1 MIIKFFLIIIILGD
15 IKGAQSYSSVNS
27 SIKTAKFLEKQG
39 NIDGSIAIYREI
51 LNKNPNHKASIR
63 NLKNLF
69 IGHRKYEEGIKF
81 YKERLENKINDHKD
95 YADLGEFYYLNGQ
108 NSEASK
114 TWEIGMKKFID
125 NRTYYRS
132 MFAVYSKYGLN
143 KGVNLLLEIGRKRFG
158 ASFLTYESGAYY
170 QAIKAYDLAMDQFVL
185 NLIHN
190 SRQIGIIERR
200 ILVMSDDE
208 NALPIIEEKLV
219 HASRNYP
226 TKTLDIL
233 SQFYFKQQKYEES
246 YLKKKELN
254 NYKIFDPNEWL
265 VTAGNFREEGQYK
278 LAIDAYNY
286 IMTFEINS
294 FLKGK
299 ALLGLA
305 QTFEDQIVPS
315 NEINIIPY
323 FFGKNIF
330 FKDPFQVQSE
340 ISKNH
345 LSRSISLYDSMLTS
359 LDKSPLKAEAHFKL
373 GEIQYR
379 ILQDFDQA
387 YLLYNRSLQSNPNK
401 SLKTKVIL
409 RIIDVLIARGQ
420 KEEAKSFIV
429 RQLKKSASKEL
440 KLKNIYFSF
449 LTEKASHTL
458 ALIDSFKFDL
468 TPIDS
473 EFNDLIELNN
483 MIIEYFD
490 EEEDSKNAFVHYQKS
505 EYLLK
510 QKKIGDA
517 IEELTYIKNTLMNK
531 KIGPLIDLRLAILY
545 YRLKDFDNAL
555 KVASLLENTRF
566 ADIGIIFTAEIFEKS
581 LFDHEKAKKLYMRI
595 LDEYPSSIYAEPV
608 RYHIRELQ
616 NITNS

>member
-1 MIIKFFLIIIILGD
+1 MLGSVR
-15 IKGAQSYSSVNS
+15 GALDYAPANSSV
-27 SIKTAKFLEKQG
+27 KTAKFLEKQG
-39 NIDGSIAIYREI
+39 NIDGSIALYKEI
-51 LNKNPNHKASIR
+51 LSKNPNHKASIR

-69 IGHRKYEEGIKF
+69 MSYRKYEDGINF
-81 YKERLENKINDHKD
+81 YKGRMESKIDDHKD
-95 YADLGEFYYLNGQ
+95 YVDLGEFYYLDGQ
-108 NSEASK
+108 YDRARK
-114 TWEIGMKKFID
+114 TWKMGMKKFIN

-132 MFAVYSKYGLN
+132 MFSVYSKYGLN
-143 KGVNLLLEIGRKRFG
+143 TDVNLLLEIGRKRFG
-158 ASFLTYESGAYY
+158 ASFLTYESGVYY

-185 NLIHN
+185 NLVHN
-190 SRQIGIIERR
+190 SRQIGLIERR
-200 ILVMSDDE
+200 VLVMSDDE
-208 NALPIIEEKLV
+208 DALPIIEQKLLN
-219 HASRNYP
+219 ASRNYP
-226 TKTLDIL
+226 AKTLDVL
-233 SQFYFKQQKYEES
+233 SQFYFKQQKYKES
-246 YLKKKELN
+246 YIKKKELN
-254 NYKIFDPNEWL
+254 NYIVFDPNEWL
-265 VTAGNFREEGQYK
+265 VTADNFREEGQYK
-278 LAIDAYNY
+278 IAIDTYNY
-286 IMTFEINS
+286 IMTFEISS

-305 QTFEDQIVPS
+305 QAFEDQIMPS

-330 FKDPFQVQSE
+330 FEDPFQVHSN
-340 ISKNH
+340 ISKSH
-345 LSRSISLYDSMLTS
+345 LSKSIAIYDSMLIS

-387 YLLYNRSLQSNPNK
+387 YILYNRSLQSNPNK
-401 SLKTKVIL
+401 LLKTKVIL

-420 KEEAKSFIV
+420 KEEAKSFIA
-429 RQLKKSASKEL
+429 RQLRKSPSKEL

-449 LTEKASHTL
+449 LTEKASQTL
-458 ALIDSFKFDL
+458 TLIDSFKFDL
-468 TPIDS
+468 TPIDP

-490 EEEDSKNAFVHYQKS
+490 EEEDSENAFVHYQKS

-517 IEELTYIKNTLMNK
+517 IEELIYIKNTLLNQ

-555 KVASLLENTRF
+555 KVASLLEDTRF
-566 ADIGIIFTAEIFEKS
+566 ADIGIIFMAEIFEKS
-581 LFDHEKAKKLYMRI
+581 LSNPEKAKSFYMRI

>member
-1 MIIKFFLIIIILGD
+1 MLGSVR
-15 IKGAQSYSSVNS
+15 GALDYAPANSSVR
-27 SIKTAKFLEKQG
+27 TAKFLEKQG
-39 NIDGSIAIYREI
+39 NIDGSIALYKEI
-51 LNKNPNHKASIR
+51 LSKNPNHKTSIR

-69 IGHRKYEEGIKF
+69 MSYRKYEDGINF
-81 YKERLENKINDHKD
+81 YKGRMESKIDDHKD
-95 YADLGEFYYLNGQ
+95 YVDLGEFYYLDRQ
-108 NSEASK
+108 HDKARK
-114 TWEIGMKKFID
+114 TWKMGMKKFIN

-132 MFAVYSKYGLN
+132 MFSVYSKYGLN
-143 KGVNLLLEIGRKRFG
+143 TDINILLEIGRKRFG
-158 ASFLTYESGAYY
+158 ASFLTYESGVYY
-170 QAIKAYDLAMDQFVL
+170 QAIKAYDLAMDQFIL
-185 NLIHN
+185 NLVHN
-190 SRQIGIIERR
+190 SRQIGLIERR
-200 ILVMSDDE
+200 VLVMSDDE
-208 NALPIIEEKLV
+208 DALPIIEQKLLD
-219 HASRNYP
+219 ASRNYP
-226 TKTLDIL
+226 AKTLDVL
-233 SQFYFKQQKYEES
+233 SQFYFKQQKYKES
-246 YLKKKELN
+246 YIKKKELN
-254 NYKIFDPNEWL
+254 NYIVFDPNEWL
-265 VTAGNFREEGQYK
+265 VTADNFREEGQYK
-278 LAIDAYNY
+278 IAIDTYNY
-286 IMTFEINS
+286 IMTFEISS

-305 QTFEDQIVPS
+305 QAFEDQIIPS

-330 FKDPFQVQSE
+330 FEDPFQVHSD
-340 ISKNH
+340 ISKSH
-345 LSRSISLYDSMLTS
+345 LSRSIALYDSMLIS

-387 YLLYNRSLQSNPNK
+387 YILYNRSLQSNPNK
-401 SLKTKVIL
+401 LLKTKVIL

-420 KEEAKSFIV
+420 KEEAKSFIA
-429 RQLKKSASKEL
+429 RQLRKSPSKEL

-449 LTEKASHTL
+449 LTEKASQTL
-458 ALIDSFKFDL
+458 TLIDSFKFDL
-468 TPIDS
+468 TPIDP

-490 EEEDSKNAFVHYQKS
+490 EEEDSENAFVHYQKS

-517 IEELTYIKNTLMNK
+517 IEELIYIKNTLLNQ

-555 KVASLLENTRF
+555 KIASLLEDTRF
-566 ADIGIIFTAEIFEKS
+566 ADIGIIFMAEIFEKS
-581 LFDHEKAKKLYMRI
+581 LLNPEKAKNFYMRI

>member
-1 MIIKFFLIIIILGD
+1 MLGSVR
-15 IKGAQSYSSVNS
+15 GALDYAPANSSV
-27 SIKTAKFLEKQG
+27 KTAKFLEKQG
-39 NIDGSIAIYREI
+39 NIDGSIALYKEI
-51 LNKNPNHKASIR
+51 LSKNPNHKASIR

-69 IGHRKYEEGIKF
+69 MSYRKYEDGIKF
-81 YKERLENKINDHKD
+81 YKGRMESKIDDHKD
-95 YADLGEFYYLNGQ
+95 YADLGEFYYLDGQ
-108 NSEASK
+108 HDKASK
-114 TWEIGMKKFID
+114 TWKMGMKKFIN

-132 MFAVYSKYGLN
+132 MFSVYSKYGLN
-143 KGVNLLLEIGRKRFG
+143 TDINLLLKIGRKRFG
-158 ASFLTYESGAYY
+158 ASFLTYESGVYY

-185 NLIHN
+185 NLVHN
-190 SRQIGIIERR
+190 SRQIGLIERR
-200 ILVMSDDE
+200 VLVMSDDE
-208 NALPIIEEKLV
+208 DALPIMEQKLLD
-219 HASRNYP
+219 ASRNYP
-226 TKTLDIL
+226 TKTLDVL
-233 SQFYFKQQKYEES
+233 SQFYFKQQKYKES
-246 YLKKKELN
+246 YNKKKELN
-254 NYKIFDPNEWL
+254 NYIVFDPNEWL
-265 VTAGNFREEGQYK
+265 LTADNFREEGQYK
-278 LAIDAYNY
+278 IAIDTYNY
-286 IMTFEINS
+286 IMTFEISS

-305 QTFEDQIVPS
+305 QAFEDQIIPS

-330 FKDPFQVQSE
+330 FEDPFQVHSD
-340 ISKNH
+340 ISKSH
-345 LSRSISLYDSMLTS
+345 LSRSIALYDSMLIS
-359 LDKSPLKAEAHFKL
+359 LDKSPLQAEAHFKL

-387 YLLYNRSLQSNPNK
+387 YILYNRSLQSNPNK
-401 SLKTKVIL
+401 LLKTKVIL

-420 KEEAKSFIV
+420 KEEAKSFIA
-429 RQLKKSASKEL
+429 RQLRRSPSKEL
-440 KLKNIYFSF
+440 RLKNIYFSF

-468 TPIDS
+468 TPIDP

-490 EEEDSKNAFVHYQKS
+490 EEEDSENAFVHFQKS

-517 IEELTYIKNTLMNK
+517 IEELIYIKNTLLNQ

-555 KVASLLENTRF
+555 KVASLLEDTRF
-566 ADIGIIFTAEIFEKS
+566 ADIGIIFMAEIFEKS
-581 LFDHEKAKKLYMRI
+581 LLNPEKAKNFYMRI

>member
-1 MIIKFFLIIIILGD
+1 MMIKIFLFIIMLGN
-15 IKGAQSYSSVNS
+15 IRGALDYAPINSSV
-27 SIKTAKFLEKQG
+27 KTAKFLEKQG
-39 NIDGSIAIYREI
+39 NIDGSIAIYKEI
-51 LNKNPNHKASIR
+51 LSKNPNHKASIR
-63 NLKNLF
+63 NIKNLF
-69 IGHRKYEEGIKF
+69 ISHRKYEDGIKF
-81 YKERLENKINDHKD
+81 YSERLEGKYNNYED

-108 NSEASK
+108 HNEAIK
-114 TWEIGMKKFID
+114 TWKVGRKKFIN

-132 MFAVYSKYGLN
+132 MFSVYSKYGLN
-143 KGVNLLLEIGRKRFG
+143 KDVNLLLEVGRKRFG
-158 ASFLTYESGAYY
+158 ASFLTYESGVYY

-185 NLIHN
+185 NLVHN

-208 NALPIIEEKLV
+208 DALRIIEKKLV
-219 HASRNYP
+219 NASSNYP
-226 TKTLDIL
+226 TKVLDVL
-233 SQFYFKQQKYEES
+233 SQFYFKQQKYNES
-246 YLKKKELN
+246 YIRKKELN
-254 NYKIFDPNEWL
+254 NYKIFDPNDWL

-278 LAIDAYNY
+278 LAVDIYNY
-286 IMTFEINS
+286 IMSFEINS

-299 ALLGLA
+299 VLLGLA
-305 QTFEDQIVPS
+305 QTFEDQIIPS

-330 FKDPFQVQSE
+330 FEDPFQVYSE
-340 ISKNH
+340 ISKSH
-345 LSRSISLYDSMLTS
+345 LTKSISLYDSMLIS
-359 LDKSPLKAEAHFKL
+359 LDKSPLKAEVNFKL

-387 YLLYNRSLQSNPNK
+387 YILYNRSLQSNPNR
-401 SLKTKVIL
+401 LLRTKIIL

-420 KEEAKSFIV
+420 KKEAKSFIA
-429 RQLKKSASKEL
+429 RQLKKSPSKEL

-449 LTEKASHTL
+449 LTEKPGYTL
-458 ALIDSFKFDL
+458 ALIDSIKYDL
-468 TPIDS
+468 TPLDP

-483 MIIEYFD
+483 IIIEYFD
-490 EEEDSKNAFVHYQKS
+490 EEKSSKNAFIHYQKS

-517 IEELTYIKNTLMNK
+517 IEELIYIKNTFLSKNL
-531 KIGPLIDLRLAILY
+531 GPLIDLRLAILY

-555 KVASLLENTRF
+555 TVASLLEGTRF

-581 LFDHEKAKKLYMRI
+581 LLNPEKAKNFYMRI

-616 NITNS
+616 NATSS

>member
-1 MIIKFFLIIIILGD
+1 MLGSVRGD
-15 IKGAQSYSSVNS
+15 LDYAPANSSV
-27 SIKTAKFLEKQG
+27 KTAKFLEKQG
-39 NIDGSIAIYREI
+39 NIDGSIALYKEI
-51 LNKNPNHKASIR
+51 LSKNPNHKASIR

-69 IGHRKYEEGIKF
+69 MSYRKYEEGIKF

-95 YADLGEFYYLNGQ
+95 YADLGEFYYIDGQ
-108 NSEASK
+108 HDKASK
-114 TWEIGMKKFID
+114 TWKIGMEKFIN

-132 MFAVYSKYGLN
+132 MFSVYSKYGLN
-143 KGVNLLLEIGRKRFG
+143 ADINLLLKIGRKRFG
-158 ASFLTYESGAYY
+158 ASFLTYESGVYY

-185 NLIHN
+185 NLVHN
-190 SRQIGIIERR
+190 SRQIGLIERR

-208 NALPIIEEKLV
+208 DALPIIEQKLLD
-219 HASRNYP
+219 ASRNYP
-226 TKTLDIL
+226 AKTLDVL
-233 SQFYFKQQKYEES
+233 SQFYFKQQKYKES
-246 YLKKKELN
+246 YIKKKELN
-254 NYKIFDPNEWL
+254 NYIVFDPNEWL
-265 VTAGNFREEGQYK
+265 LTADNFREEGQYK
-278 LAIDAYNY
+278 IAIDTYNY
-286 IMTFEINS
+286 IMTFEISS

-305 QTFEDQIVPS
+305 QAFEDQIMPS

-330 FKDPFQVQSE
+330 FEDPFQVHSD
-340 ISKNH
+340 ISKSH
-345 LSRSISLYDSMLTS
+345 LSRSITLYDSMLIS
-359 LDKSPLKAEAHFKL
+359 LDKSLLKAEAHFKL

-379 ILQDFDQA
+379 ILQNFDQA
-387 YLLYNRSLQSNPNK
+387 YILYNRSLQSNPNK
-401 SLKTKVIL
+401 LLKTKVIL

-420 KEEAKSFIV
+420 KEEAKSFIA
-429 RQLKKSASKEL
+429 RQLRKSPSKEL
-440 KLKNIYFSF
+440 RLKNIYFSF

-468 TPIDS
+468 TPIDP

-490 EEEDSKNAFVHYQKS
+490 EEEDSENAFVHFQKS

-517 IEELTYIKNTLMNK
+517 IEELIYIKNTLMNK

-555 KVASLLENTRF
+555 KVASLLEDTRF
-566 ADIGIIFTAEIFEKS
+566 ADIGIIFMAEIFEKS
-581 LFDHEKAKKLYMRI
+581 LLNPEKAKNFYMRI

>member
-1 MIIKFFLIIIILGD
+1 MDLIRIL
-15 IKGAQSYSSVNS
+15 
-27 SIKTAKFLEKQG
+27 
-39 NIDGSIAIYREI
+39 IY
-51 LNKNPNHKASIR
+51 
-63 NLKNLF
+63 
-69 IGHRKYEEGIKF
+69 YW
-81 YKERLENKINDHKD
+81 RLEEN
-95 YADLGEFYYLNGQ
+95 DLGHL
-108 NSEASK
+108 SSHMRA
-114 TWEIGMKKFID
+114 
-125 NRTYYRS
+125 
-132 MFAVYSKYGLN
+132 
-143 KGVNLLLEIGRKRFG
+143 GV
-158 ASFLTYESGAYY
+158 YY

-185 NLIHN
+185 NLVHN
-190 SRQIGIIERR
+190 SRQIGLIERR
-200 ILVMSDDE
+200 VLVMSDDE
-208 NALPIIEEKLV
+208 DALPIIEQKLLD
-219 HASRNYP
+219 ASRNYP
-226 TKTLDIL
+226 AKTLDVL
-233 SQFYFKQQKYEES
+233 SQFYFKQQKYKES
-246 YLKKKELN
+246 YIKKKELN
-254 NYKIFDPNEWL
+254 NYIVFDPNEWL
-265 VTAGNFREEGQYK
+265 VTADNFREEGQYK
-278 LAIDAYNY
+278 IAIDTYNY
-286 IMTFEINS
+286 IMTFEISS

-305 QTFEDQIVPS
+305 QAFEDQIMPS

-330 FKDPFQVQSE
+330 FEDPFQVHSD
-340 ISKNH
+340 ISKSH
-345 LSRSISLYDSMLTS
+345 LSRSIALYDSMLIS

-387 YLLYNRSLQSNPNK
+387 YILYNRSLQSNPNK
-401 SLKTKVIL
+401 LLKTKVIL

-420 KEEAKSFIV
+420 KEEAKSFIA
-429 RQLKKSASKEL
+429 RQLRKSPSKEL

-449 LTEKASHTL
+449 LTEKASQTL
-458 ALIDSFKFDL
+458 TLIDSFKFDL
-468 TPIDS
+468 TPIDP

-490 EEEDSKNAFVHYQKS
+490 EEEDSENAFVHYQKS

-517 IEELTYIKNTLMNK
+517 IEELIYIKNTLLNQ

-555 KVASLLENTRF
+555 KVASLLEDTRF
-566 ADIGIIFTAEIFEKS
+566 ADIGIIFMAEIFEKS
-581 LFDHEKAKKLYMRI
+581 LLNPEKAKNFYMRI